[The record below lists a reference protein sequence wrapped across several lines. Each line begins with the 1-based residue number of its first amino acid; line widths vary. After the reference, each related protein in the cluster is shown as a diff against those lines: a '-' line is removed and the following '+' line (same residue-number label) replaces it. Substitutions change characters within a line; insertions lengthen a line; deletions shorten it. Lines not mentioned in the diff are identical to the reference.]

1 MKLVYAKNCDI
12 YYDSKQGMIVFSKR
26 GLNFVLKRSREDMEI
41 IKEIIKLCY
50 EACDIEKIFNLF
62 PEEKRQKYYS
72 FAKLLW
78 QKKILV
84 EDVKEEN
91 KLSPAIMDFLISN
104 YDANERL
111 IQYWTNIKAVFYG
124 CEDIRETMKTY
135 GITCK
140 EYSDIKNYRSE
151 RLFIGDFSKQQCKK
165 LLNGKSRVLL
175 YRESEG
181 TSYIL
186 YMNSFDEEKYE
197 RFNSFVW
204 KENASFY
211 AKKNM
216 IPIHLFMHCSNCI
229 MSTGSPELLCIAGD
243 GSIHSF
249 SIGSL
254 YEGTAVYYNREMM
267 PQTTLKEA
275 LIKIE
280 ELGKKAPYLVADC
293 NKNNN
298 SLRQSP
304 ICNYEVVFGT
314 DFGNRSYL
322 VFHESYETAAIRAF
336 SEGLETML
344 NNGKGNTWCCGINK
358 EDYYA
363 KGYIS
368 LLEDR
373 NECYEVL
380 QFDDYIAGRIKY
392 LEEQLKVKLR
402 VYYRP
407 SPVEGIGGII
417 LCDEDGF
424 ILYDGKYSYEPQAS
438 LLAGIYQVIG
448 EKQIQKKVE
457 SVRKRK
463 LLAEYSVIA
472 SGTLLPNGRDAETT
486 IRELQTYFGD
496 LGKIIDEKIWA
507 YQVQIQDTGMHV
519 GKFYFVR

>member
-12 YYDSKQGMIVFSKR
+12 YYDSKQERIVFSKR

-50 EACDIEKIFNLF
+50 DACDIEKIFSLF
-62 PEEKRQKYYS
+62 PEEKRRKYYS

-84 EDVKEEN
+84 EEVKEEK

-104 YDANERL
+104 YDADESL
-111 IQYWTNIKAVFYG
+111 MQYWTNVKAVFNG
-124 CEDIRETMKTY
+124 CEEIRDTMKTY
-135 GITCK
+135 GIVCK
-140 EYSDIKNYRSE
+140 EYSDDKNYRSE

-165 LLNGKSRVLL
+165 LLNGKNRILL

-181 TSYIL
+181 TSYII
-186 YMNSFDEEKYE
+186 YMNYFDEEKYE
-197 RFNSFVW
+197 RFCSFVW
-204 KENASFY
+204 KQNSSFY

-216 IPIHLFMHCSNCI
+216 IPIHMFMHCSNC
-229 MSTGSPELLCIAGD
+229 MMNSKNPELLCITGD
-243 GSIHSF
+243 GTLHSF

-254 YEGTAVYYNREMM
+254 YAETAAYYNRDMM
-267 PQTTLKEA
+267 PKATIKEA
-275 LIKIE
+275 LVKME
-280 ELGKKAPYLVADC
+280 ELVQKAPYLVAAC

-298 SLRQSP
+298 LLRQSP
-304 ICNYEVVFGT
+304 ICNYEVVFGV
-314 DFGNRSYL
+314 DFGRRSYL
-322 VFHESYETAAIRAF
+322 VFHESYETAAVKAF
-336 SEGLETML
+336 SEGLEMML
-344 NNGKGNTWCCGINK
+344 NEGTGNAWCCGINK

-368 LLEDR
+368 LLENR
-373 NECYEVL
+373 NQCYEVV
-380 QFDDYIAGRIKY
+380 QFSEYVAGRIRY
-392 LEEQLKVKLR
+392 LEEQLNVKLR
-402 VYYRP
+402 IYYRP

-424 ILYDGKYSYEPQAS
+424 ILYDGKYSYEPEIS

-448 EKQIQKKVE
+448 EKQIQKKVDLI
-457 SVRKRK
+457 RRRK
-463 LLAEYSVIA
+463 LLAEYSVMQ
-472 SGTLLPNGRDAETT
+472 LEKVLPMGRTAEAT
-486 IRELQTYFGD
+486 IRKLQNYYGD

-507 YQVQIQDTGMHV
+507 YQVQIQETGMHV